1 MEEII
6 DIERIDTR
14 LEQKLGFDRI
24 RKMISDRC
32 STEYA
37 SGRVYGELF
46 SSDRNEIRRR
56 LLLTDEMRLIMMFE
70 ESFPGNGYIDCLS
83 FLKPLENPSSNI
95 DLVSLRKL
103 KTMLETLGKVVRFF
117 EEIKDGVY
125 PNL

>member
-46 SSDRNEIRRR
+46 SSDR
-56 LLLTDEMRLIMMFE
+56 MR
-70 ESFPGNGYIDCLS
+70 
-83 FLKPLENPSSNI
+83 
-95 DLVSLRKL
+95 
-103 KTMLETLGKVVRFF
+103 
-117 EEIKDGVY
+117 
-125 PNL
+125 